1 MALNL
6 WFLSLPKFYAVWTK
20 NNSNT
25 TCLEINNGFMNLHE
39 VGLTTGCLPFQFF
52 FLMLQSIQKGNLKLF
67 LLIFPGCFFQ
77 GWVILLLC
85 VGHSQNRVFSVKFQ
99 CWCKSLTN
107 LLHEHPVTFIP
118 EKRWTAV
125 LVADTMMNV
134 WNEIFCILAV
144 LLYFHTHSPVFTEI
158 CCFSQA
164 ILLF

>member
-1 MALNL
+1 MFA
-6 WFLSLPKFYAVWTK
+6 F
-20 NNSNT
+20 SN
-25 TCLEINNGFMNLHE
+25 
-39 VGLTTGCLPFQFF
+39 FF
-52 FLMLQSIQKGNLKLF
+52 FFFNVAIYPKRKSEA
-67 LLIFPGCFFQ
+67 FPTHLSWLFFQ

-158 CCFSQA
+158 CCFPRQFCCFS
-164 ILLF
+164 LFRTCVSVVLCPAEITFSWNTEIPPHPFPLSPPLFWYLNY